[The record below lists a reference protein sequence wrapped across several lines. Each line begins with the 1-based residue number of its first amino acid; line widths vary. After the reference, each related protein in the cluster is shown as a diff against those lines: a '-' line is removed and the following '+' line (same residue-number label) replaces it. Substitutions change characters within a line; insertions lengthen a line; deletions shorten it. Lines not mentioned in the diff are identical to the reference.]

1 MSDVARTV
9 LVGVAAFFVSGQFV
23 SALVATTGGAGAVE
37 IVVMTMLAF
46 IIGVSVAVVHRR
58 RAASRVTD
66 GS

>member
-1 MSDVARTV
+1 
-9 LVGVAAFFVSGQFV
+9 VAAFLVSGLFV
-23 SALVATTGGAGAVE
+23 SALVAATGGAGSVE